1 MLGDGG
7 AVVGIGDDAA
17 VVELEHDRYLLAT
30 VDMLVEEVHFRPD
43 WITGFDLGR
52 RVLAVNLSD
61 IAAMGGRPTFALAS
75 IAISPET
82 PLRFVEDIYRGMRHQ
97 ANLFGVGII
106 GGNTARTHGPIT
118 LDITLLGEVPKPD
131 VLLRQGAI
139 VGDVLAVTG
148 FLGHAAASRLWA
160 EEAIDLHEHDDLKVG
175 QCLVPEPR
183 LDAGQALAAG
193 HLAHA
198 MMDISDGL
206 GSDIHRLADSSRV
219 GSVIY
224 EENLPISLAT
234 RRIADRLG
242 QHPRDLALYG
252 GEDYELLV
260 ALPEESLDRAKEA
273 LGSLPLHEVGT
284 VLPRDQ
290 GVLLE
295 TTGGKR
301 EPLSPRGWQHF

>member
-1 MLGDGG
+1 
-7 AVVGIGDDAA
+7 
-17 VVELEHDRYLLAT
+17 
-30 VDMLVEEVHFRPD
+30 MLVEEVHFRSE
-43 WITGFDLGR
+43 WISGFDLGR
-52 RVLAVNLSD
+52 RALAVSLSD

-97 ANLFGVGII
+97 ADLYGVGVI

-131 VLLRQGAI
+131 VLLRQGAQ

-148 FLGHAAASRLWA
+148 FLGDAAATRLWA
-160 EEAIDLHEHDDLKVG
+160 HEPTDSHEHDHDAKFM
-175 QCLVPEPR
+175 QRLVPEPR
-183 LDAGQALAAG
+183 VDAGRALAVG

-198 MMDISDGL
+198 VIDISDGL
-206 GSDIHRLADSSRV
+206 GSDMHRLADASRV

-242 QHPRDLALYG
+242 RDPRDLALYG

-295 TTGGKR
+295 TIAGKR
-301 EPLSPRGWQHF
+301 EPLLPRGWKHF